1 MSVQIIKWIILLFVT
16 GNCLSE
22 TCKAN
27 DAPKVCLPV
36 QSNIT
41 IINQADNMLDSLVS
55 FLHFNAGDLTEE
67 TTHKTL
73 DKKVFIRL
81 FIQSRHNKIQSPAE
95 DPLNKFIPAS
105 SFHRAGSHR
114 LLHLYATKNYYLNRR
129 FVQIKKYRLETDA
142 DSSVF

>member
-27 DAPKVCLPV
+27 DTPKVCLPV

-67 TTHKTL
+67 HTKKMP
-73 DKKVFIRL
+73 DKKAFI
-81 FIQSRHNKIQSPAE
+81 IQSPAE
-95 DPLNKFIPAS
+95 DPLNKFIPRQAV
-105 SFHRAGSHR
+105 FTGPDH
-114 LLHLYATKNYYLNRR
+114 TDYYIYTL
-129 FVQIKKYRLETDA
+129 QKIII
-142 DSSVF
+142 

>member
-27 DAPKVCLPV
+27 DASKVCLPV
-36 QSNIT
+36 QSCTT
-41 IINQADNMLDSLVS
+41 IINQADNMLASLVS

-67 TTHKTL
+67 HTKKMP
-73 DKKVFIRL
+73 DKKAFIRL
-81 FIQSRHNKIQSPAE
+81 FTQARHNKIQSPAE
-95 DPLNKFIPAS
+95 DPLNKFIPRQAV
-105 SFHRAGSHR
+105 FTGSHR
-114 LLHLYATKNYYLNRR
+114 LLHLYTTKSYYLNRR
-129 FVQIKKYRLETDA
+129 FVQIKKCRLETDG

>member
-22 TCKAN
+22 TC
-27 DAPKVCLPV
+27 
-36 QSNIT
+36 
-41 IINQADNMLDSLVS
+41 MLDSLVS

-95 DPLNKFIPAS
+95 DPLNKFIPRQAV
-105 SFHRAGSHR
+105 FTGPDH
-114 LLHLYATKNYYLNRR
+114 TDYYIYTL
-129 FVQIKKYRLETDA
+129 QKIII
-142 DSSVF
+142 

>member
-95 DPLNKFIPAS
+95 DPPTTTSIRYKKLLFKSPIRSNKEVS
-105 SFHRAGSHR
+105 SG
-114 LLHLYATKNYYLNRR
+114 NGRR
-129 FVQIKKYRLETDA
+129 
-142 DSSVF
+142 

>member
-27 DAPKVCLPV
+27 DTPKVCLPV

-41 IINQADNMLDSLVS
+41 IINQADNMLASLVS

-67 TTHKTL
+67 HT
-73 DKKVFIRL
+73 KKMPKILNYRRPFPDDTFL
-81 FIQSRHNKIQSPAE
+81 FERIG
-95 DPLNKFIPAS
+95 DLNNNF
-105 SFHRAGSHR
+105 
-114 LLHLYATKNYYLNRR
+114 L
-129 FVQIKKYRLETDA
+129 
-142 DSSVF
+142 

>member
-1 MSVQIIKWIILLFVT
+1 MSVQIIIWIILLFVT

-27 DAPKVCLPV
+27 DTPKVCLPV

-95 DPLNKFIPAS
+95 DPLNKFIPRQAV
-105 SFHRAGSHR
+105 FTGPDH
-114 LLHLYATKNYYLNRR
+114 TDYYIYTL
-129 FVQIKKYRLETDA
+129 QKIII
-142 DSSVF
+142 

>member
-27 DAPKVCLPV
+27 DASKVCLPV
-36 QSNIT
+36 QSCTT
-41 IINQADNMLDSLVS
+41 IINQADNMLASLVS

-67 TTHKTL
+67 HTKKMP
-73 DKKVFIRL
+73 DKKAFIRL
-81 FIQSRHNKIQSPAE
+81 FTQARHNKIQSPAE
-95 DPLNKFIPAS
+95 DPLN
-105 SFHRAGSHR
+105 FHRTGSHR
-114 LLHLYATKNYYLNRR
+114 LLHLYTTKSYYLNRR
-129 FVQIKKYRLETDA
+129 FVQIKKCRLETDG

>member
-41 IINQADNMLDSLVS
+41 IINQADNMLDSLAS

-81 FIQSRHNKIQSPAE
+81 FIQSRHNKIQS
-95 DPLNKFIPAS
+95 LSLI
-105 SFHRAGSHR
+105 H
-114 LLHLYATKNYYLNRR
+114 
-129 FVQIKKYRLETDA
+129 I
-142 DSSVF
+142 

>member
-41 IINQADNMLDSLVS
+41 IINQADNMLDYTPHTPGALVC
-55 FLHFNAGDLTEE
+55 
-67 TTHKTL
+67 
-73 DKKVFIRL
+73 V
-81 FIQSRHNKIQSPAE
+81 P
-95 DPLNKFIPAS
+95 S
-105 SFHRAGSHR
+105 SAFGEKMR
-114 LLHLYATKNYYLNRR
+114 
-129 FVQIKKYRLETDA
+129 
-142 DSSVF
+142 

>member
-95 DPLNKFIPAS
+95 DPFNKFPGKQFSPGRITPTTTSIRYKKLLFKSPIRSNKEVS
-105 SFHRAGSHR
+105 SG
-114 LLHLYATKNYYLNRR
+114 NGRR
-129 FVQIKKYRLETDA
+129 
-142 DSSVF
+142 